1 MNKNELVAA
10 IAAKAEISKAA
21 AAKALDATLA
31 TIEEELKAGKAVQL
45 IGFGTF
51 AVKETPAHEGINPA
65 TKQKIQIA
73 AKKAAK
79 FKAGAK
85 LAAL

>member
-1 MNKNELVAA
+1 MNKSELVAA
-10 IAAKAEISKAA
+10 VAAKAEMPKVAAEKAVNA
-21 AAKALDATLA
+21 VFAS
-31 TIEEELKAGKAVQL
+31 IEEALKAGDNVQL

-51 AVKETPAHEGINPA
+51 AVKNVPAHEGINPA
-65 TKQKIQIA
+65 TKQKIHIA

>member
-1 MNKNELVAA
+1 MNKTELVAA
-10 IAAKAEISKAA
+10 IAAKAELSKVAA
-21 AAKALDATLA
+21 AAALDATLA
-31 TIEEELKAGKAVQL
+31 TIEEELKAGNSVQL

-65 TKQKIQIA
+65 TKAKIQIA

-85 LAAL
+85 LATL

>member
-1 MNKNELVAA
+1 MNKTELIAA
-10 IAAKAEISKAA
+10 VAAKAEISKAA

-31 TIEEELKAGKAVQL
+31 TIEEELKAGNNVQL

-65 TKQKIQIA
+65 TGKKIQIA